1 MGRPGY
7 RDFHKLKRTVFGRG
21 IPTKYLL
28 DYAQAQEL
36 AGEFSALVD
45 DGGIGVLI
53 GEVGIGKTT
62 ALRAFIDG
70 LEERS
75 CKACYQGANKHSTA
89 VLQEMVM
96 QMGHNPAHLRAACL
110 RQLSSAISR
119 LWAEQRKKTFI
130 IIDDAQTLEESL
142 LEDLRLLTNFEFDS
156 AEPLALLLIG
166 HPALQNR
173 LRKPVHLALW
183 DRLRMLYRLEGLSL
197 EETHQYIDRH
207 LEAAGGRGDLFTAGA
222 KVAVFE
228 HSQGIPRRINR
239 LGLEA
244 VKLSAR
250 NKLKSVDEE
259 LISVA
264 VRVFDGV

>member
-7 RDFHKLKRTVFGRG
+7 RDFHKLKRTVFGRS

-36 AGEFSALVD
+36 AGEFSTLVE
-45 DGGIGVLI
+45 DGGIGLLI

-62 ALRAFIDG
+62 ALRGFLDG
-70 LEERS
+70 LEERAY
-75 CKACYQGANKHSTA
+75 KVCYQGGYKHSTA
-89 VLQEMVM
+89 VLQEMVT
-96 QMGHNPAHLRAACL
+96 QMGYQPAHLRAACL
-110 RQLSSAISR
+110 RQLSEAISR
-119 LWAEQRKKTFI
+119 LWTEQRKKTFI
-130 IIDDAQTLEESL
+130 ILDDAQTLEENL
-142 LEDLRLLTNFEFDS
+142 LEDLRLMTNFELDS
-156 AEPLALLLIG
+156 SEPLALLFIG
-166 HPALQNR
+166 HPSLQDR

-183 DRLRMLYRLEGLSL
+183 DRLRVLYRLEGLTL
-197 EETHQYIDRH
+197 EETHEYIDRH
-207 LEAAGGRGDLFTAGA
+207 LEAAGGNGELFTSEA

-239 LGLEA
+239 LGLQA

-250 NKLKSVDEE
+250 QKVATIDEE
-259 LISVA
+259 MISVA

>member
-7 RDFHKLKRTVFGRG
+7 RDFHKLKRTVFGRS
-21 IPTKYLL
+21 IPSKYLL

-36 AGEFSALVD
+36 AAEFTALVE
-45 DGGIGVLI
+45 DGGIGLLI

-62 ALRAFIDG
+62 ALRSFLDG
-70 LEERS
+70 LEERT
-75 CKACYQGANKHSTA
+75 CKVCYQGGYKHSQA
-89 VLQEMVM
+89 VLQELVT
-96 QMGHNPAHLRAACL
+96 QMGYQPAHLKATCL
-110 RQLSSAISR
+110 RQLSGAISR
-119 LWAEQRKKTFI
+119 LWTEQRKKTFLI
-130 IIDDAQTLEESL
+130 LDDAQTLEESL
-142 LEDLRLLTNFEFDS
+142 LEDLRLMTNFELDS
-156 AEPLALLLIG
+156 AEPFILLLVG
-166 HPALQNR
+166 HPSLQNR

-207 LEAAGGRGDLFTAGA
+207 MEAAGGKGDLFTSKA
-222 KVAVFE
+222 KVAMFE

-250 NKLKSVDEE
+250 QKVATIDEE
-259 LISVA
+259 MISVA

>member
-7 RDFHKLKRTVFGRG
+7 RDFHKLKRIVFGRS
-21 IPTKYLL
+21 IPSKYLL

-36 AGEFSALVD
+36 AGEFSALVE
-45 DGGIGVLI
+45 DGGIGLLI

-62 ALRAFIDG
+62 ALRAFLDS
-70 LEERS
+70 LEERA
-75 CKACYQGANKHSTA
+75 CKVCYQGGYKHSTA
-89 VLQEMVM
+89 VLQEMVT
-96 QMGHNPAHLRAACL
+96 QMGYQSAHLRATCL
-110 RQLSSAISR
+110 RQLSGAISR
-119 LWAEQRKKTFI
+119 LWTEQRKKTFI
-130 IIDDAQTLEESL
+130 ILDDAQTLEESL
-142 LEDLRLLTNFEFDS
+142 LEDLRLMTNFELDS
-156 AEPLALLLIG
+156 SDPLALLMIG
-166 HPALQNR
+166 HPSLQNR

-207 LEAAGGRGDLFTAGA
+207 LEAAGGTGELFTSEA
-222 KVAVFE
+222 KVAMFE

-239 LGLEA
+239 LGLAA

-250 NKLKSVDEE
+250 QKVSTIDEE
-259 LISVA
+259 MISVA

>member
-1 MGRPGY
+1 M
-7 RDFHKLKRTVFGRG
+7 
-21 IPTKYLL
+21 
-28 DYAQAQEL
+28 
-36 AGEFSALVD
+36 
-45 DGGIGVLI
+45 
-53 GEVGIGKTT
+53 
-62 ALRAFIDG
+62 
-70 LEERS
+70 
-75 CKACYQGANKHSTA
+75 
-89 VLQEMVM
+89 
-96 QMGHNPAHLRAACL
+96 
-110 RQLSSAISR
+110 
-119 LWAEQRKKTFI
+119 
-130 IIDDAQTLEESL
+130 

-166 HPALQNR
+166 HPSLQNR

-207 LEAAGGRGDLFTAGA
+207 LEAAGGRGDLFTPGA
-222 KVAVFE
+222 KMAIFE
-228 HSQGIPRRINR
+228 QSQGIPRRINR
-239 LGLEA
+239 LALEA

>member
-1 MGRPGY
+1 MAAPGY

-28 DYAQAQEL
+28 EYTQAKEL
-36 AGEFSALVD
+36 GSEFSALVE
-45 DGGIGVLI
+45 DGGIGLLV

-62 ALRAFIDG
+62 ALRGFVDSLDDRA
-70 LEERS
+70 
-75 CKACYQGANKHSTA
+75 CKICYQGGNKHSTA
-89 VLQEMVM
+89 VLQEMVT
-96 QMGHNPAHLRAACL
+96 QMGYHPGHLRANCL
-110 RQLSSAISR
+110 RQLSGAISR
-119 LWAEQRKKTFI
+119 LWKEQRKKTFI
-130 IIDDAQTLEESL
+130 ILDDAQTVEESL

-156 AEPLALLLIG
+156 SEPLALLLIG
-166 HPALQNR
+166 HPSLQVR
-173 LRKPVHLALW
+173 LRKPIHLALW

-207 LEAAGGRGDLFTAGA
+207 LEAAGGSGGLFAPEA

-239 LGLEA
+239 IALEA

-250 NKLKSVDEE
+250 NKIKTVDQK

-264 VRVFDGV
+264 VKVFDGV